1 MTENNSTF
9 VNPNAKKINS
19 NSNEKQYTQNGQ
31 QNIGSKNNDRKKPN
45 NDKT

>member
-1 MTENNSTF
+1 MTENNFTF
-9 VNPNAKKINS
+9 ANLNVRKTNY

-31 QNIGSKNNDRKKPN
+31 QNIGSKNNDGKKLN